1 MWWFYSSSFWI
12 RGLLSNYREIS
23 KAHKLKSLFR
33 NFFENKPYNCL
44 FSRWLYTR
52 FSRPR
57 GTFISSAFQSGVIVK
72 ESLVFKGVGMAIV
85 DTNVKTQAI
94 KIPIPGMMII

>member
-1 MWWFYSSSFWI
+1 
-12 RGLLSNYREIS
+12 
-23 KAHKLKSLFR
+23 
-33 NFFENKPYNCL
+33 
-44 FSRWLYTR
+44 LYTR